1 MKVFLAIFV
10 LEFSQVVKVL
20 NKYDERYKKI
30 GQNIAKYRKEK
41 GLSQEE
47 LANEVGI
54 SYSYIIQIEAPN
66 VVKKMSL
73 EVLFDIADFLKINVK
88 DLL

>member
-1 MKVFLAIFV
+1 M
-10 LEFSQVVKVL
+10 S
-20 NKYDERYKKI
+20 KYDERYKKI

-47 LANEVGI
+47 LANEVEI

>member
-1 MKVFLAIFV
+1 M
-10 LEFSQVVKVL
+10 LENVK
-20 NKYDERYKKI
+20 YGERYKII
-30 GQNIAKYRKEK
+30 GQNIAKYRKQK

-47 LANEVGI
+47 LANGVGI

-73 EVLFDIADFLKINVK
+73 EVLFDIAEYLEIDIK

>member
-1 MKVFLAIFV
+1 M
-10 LEFSQVVKVL
+10 

-54 SYSYIIQIEAPN
+54 SYSYIIRIEAPN

-73 EVLFDIADFLKINVK
+73 EVLFDIADFLQIDVK
-88 DLL
+88 NLL

>member
-1 MKVFLAIFV
+1 M
-10 LEFSQVVKVL
+10 LESVK
-20 NKYDERYKKI
+20 YGERYKTI
-30 GQNIAKYRKEK
+30 GQNIAKYRKQK

-47 LANEVGI
+47 LANGVGI

-73 EVLFDIADFLKINVK
+73 EVLFDIAEYLEIDIK

>member
-1 MKVFLAIFV
+1 MV
-10 LEFSQVVKVL
+10 ENVK
-20 NKYDERYKKI
+20 YGERYKII

-47 LANEVGI
+47 LANGVGI

-73 EVLFDIADFLKINVK
+73 EVLFDIAEYLEIDIK

>member
-1 MKVFLAIFV
+1 MD
-10 LEFSQVVKVL
+10 
-20 NKYDERYKKI
+20 NKYDDKYKDIGKKI
-30 GQNIAKYRKEK
+30 AYYRKKK

-47 LANEVGI
+47 LANQVGI

-73 EVLFDIADFLKINVK
+73 EVLFDISKVLKIDIK
-88 DLL
+88 ELL

>member
-1 MKVFLAIFV
+1 M
-10 LEFSQVVKVL
+10 S
-20 NKYDERYKKI
+20 KYDERYKKI

-54 SYSYIIQIEAPN
+54 SQAQVSRLEKSAISNMRKYI
-66 VVKKMSL
+66 
-73 EVLFDIADFLKINVK
+73 
-88 DLL
+88 